1 MDELNKTAATKPE
14 TRPEAAKLQDAPRR
28 RVGSLTMGACLIA
41 AGIFFLCYYFV
52 PGFDWQLVV
61 RIAPAAALV
70 LLGCEVLFFAARP
83 GRWKYDFVSVLV
95 CLGLIAVCM
104 CLSFLPMV
112 WSEIDP
118 ARGQNEMKLSK
129 AYTTQVYEALR
140 KENPDLRLRDVYTDL
155 YLYANSVDDL
165 QELQPGD
172 GHLSLTVMLYGP
184 YDSTGAFAQDC
195 RSVAGTV
202 RAGTLQPDELR
213 IVWSPDNDPGQSLDS
228 GTLQRVEQ
236 YTLELDGTVQLD
248 WTADEM
254 ERQVEVQY
262 LMDEENEPEEDT
274 APSEEAEPEAAV
286 YSQSRGR
293 ELWESFEKILG
304 VCEDERT
311 DLLLIAGDLFHR
323 QPLVRELKEVN
334 YLFSE
339 LTATKVV
346 LIAGNH
352 DHLQKD
358 SNYRSFEWNDNVYP
372 LFGKKLEYVD
382 FPELETAV
390 YGLSYYEREICQP
403 LYDDVA
409 AAGIEK
415 NEILLAHGGDD
426 RHIPFDKKKLSRS
439 GFSYIALGHIHKP
452 QALQK
457 DKMIYAG
464 ALEPIDQN
472 DVGQHGYVKGELKD
486 GKAAIQWIPFAGREY
501 IHSSVEVE
509 RSDTEGSI
517 RKRVKQLINEYGNEN
532 IYKITLAGKRD
543 PDIAFEVNHLA
554 EEGCVL
560 EILDETIPAYDFE
573 KLYAENKETL
583 LGRYIEKFAGCEEGS
598 VEYCALCEGVEA
610 LLTGNRG

>member
-1 MDELNKTAATKPE
+1 MDELNKTAATEPE

-28 RVGSLTMGACLIA
+28 RVGSLTLGACLIA

-95 CLGLIAVCM
+95 CLVRIAGCM
-104 CLSFLPMV
+104 GLSFLPMV

-155 YLYANSVDDL
+155 YLYSNDVNAL
-165 QELQPGD
+165 QEMQPGD

-262 LMDEENEPEEDT
+262 LLDEENEPEEDT
-274 APSEEAEPEAAV
+274 APGEEAEPEAAV
-286 YSQSRGR
+286 
-293 ELWESFEKILG
+293 
-304 VCEDERT
+304 
-311 DLLLIAGDLFHR
+311 
-323 QPLVRELKEVN
+323 
-334 YLFSE
+334 
-339 LTATKVV
+339 
-346 LIAGNH
+346 
-352 DHLQKD
+352 
-358 SNYRSFEWNDNVYP
+358 
-372 LFGKKLEYVD
+372 
-382 FPELETAV
+382 
-390 YGLSYYEREICQP
+390 
-403 LYDDVA
+403 
-409 AAGIEK
+409 
-415 NEILLAHGGDD
+415 
-426 RHIPFDKKKLSRS
+426 
-439 GFSYIALGHIHKP
+439 
-452 QALQK
+452 
-457 DKMIYAG
+457 
-464 ALEPIDQN
+464 
-472 DVGQHGYVKGELKD
+472 
-486 GKAAIQWIPFAGREY
+486 
-501 IHSSVEVE
+501 
-509 RSDTEGSI
+509 
-517 RKRVKQLINEYGNEN
+517 
-532 IYKITLAGKRD
+532 
-543 PDIAFEVNHLA
+543 
-554 EEGCVL
+554 
-560 EILDETIPAYDFE
+560 
-573 KLYAENKETL
+573 
-583 LGRYIEKFAGCEEGS
+583 
-598 VEYCALCEGVEA
+598 
-610 LLTGNRG
+610 

>member
-1 MDELNKTAATKPE
+1 MDEPNKTAATEPE
-14 TRPEAAKLQDAPRR
+14 TRPEAAKLQDVPRR
-28 RVGSLTMGACLIA
+28 RVGSLTLGACLIA

-155 YLYANSVDDL
+155 YLYSNDVNAL
-165 QELQPGD
+165 QEMQPGD

-213 IVWSPDNDPGQSLDS
+213 ITWSPDNDPGQSLDS

-262 LMDEENEPEEDT
+262 LLDEENEPEEE
-274 APSEEAEPEAAV
+274 AAFSEEAEPEAAV
-286 YSQSRGR
+286 
-293 ELWESFEKILG
+293 
-304 VCEDERT
+304 
-311 DLLLIAGDLFHR
+311 
-323 QPLVRELKEVN
+323 
-334 YLFSE
+334 
-339 LTATKVV
+339 
-346 LIAGNH
+346 
-352 DHLQKD
+352 
-358 SNYRSFEWNDNVYP
+358 
-372 LFGKKLEYVD
+372 
-382 FPELETAV
+382 
-390 YGLSYYEREICQP
+390 
-403 LYDDVA
+403 
-409 AAGIEK
+409 
-415 NEILLAHGGDD
+415 
-426 RHIPFDKKKLSRS
+426 
-439 GFSYIALGHIHKP
+439 
-452 QALQK
+452 
-457 DKMIYAG
+457 
-464 ALEPIDQN
+464 
-472 DVGQHGYVKGELKD
+472 
-486 GKAAIQWIPFAGREY
+486 
-501 IHSSVEVE
+501 
-509 RSDTEGSI
+509 
-517 RKRVKQLINEYGNEN
+517 
-532 IYKITLAGKRD
+532 
-543 PDIAFEVNHLA
+543 
-554 EEGCVL
+554 
-560 EILDETIPAYDFE
+560 
-573 KLYAENKETL
+573 
-583 LGRYIEKFAGCEEGS
+583 
-598 VEYCALCEGVEA
+598 
-610 LLTGNRG
+610 

>member
-1 MDELNKTAATKPE
+1 MKKNGILTLLFACIPGAGQMYQGYMKRGLSLITMFCLFIIVGSATGLDALVVGCIVVYMYSFFDTFNLRAQIIAENAPADDYLVHINWKDKRMQDFMMDSHKLLGWGLIALGGLVAYENVIMRVFGDVMWRWGQNNPVFRAFYLMLDELPQIVTCVALIVCGLWLVRGPKGKKVHRKKAEEPEDEDFREYTAAEADAPEAPEETADFAMPKLSALLGDPVTPEDRNSRRMRRATMDELNKTAATEPE

-165 QELQPGD
+165 QELQPSD

-213 IVWSPDNDPGQSLDS
+213 ITWSPDNDPGQSLDS

-262 LMDEENEPEEDT
+262 LLDEENEPEEDT
-274 APSEEAEPEAAV
+274 APGEEAEPEAAV
-286 YSQSRGR
+286 
-293 ELWESFEKILG
+293 
-304 VCEDERT
+304 
-311 DLLLIAGDLFHR
+311 
-323 QPLVRELKEVN
+323 
-334 YLFSE
+334 
-339 LTATKVV
+339 
-346 LIAGNH
+346 
-352 DHLQKD
+352 
-358 SNYRSFEWNDNVYP
+358 
-372 LFGKKLEYVD
+372 
-382 FPELETAV
+382 
-390 YGLSYYEREICQP
+390 
-403 LYDDVA
+403 
-409 AAGIEK
+409 
-415 NEILLAHGGDD
+415 
-426 RHIPFDKKKLSRS
+426 
-439 GFSYIALGHIHKP
+439 
-452 QALQK
+452 
-457 DKMIYAG
+457 
-464 ALEPIDQN
+464 
-472 DVGQHGYVKGELKD
+472 
-486 GKAAIQWIPFAGREY
+486 
-501 IHSSVEVE
+501 
-509 RSDTEGSI
+509 
-517 RKRVKQLINEYGNEN
+517 
-532 IYKITLAGKRD
+532 
-543 PDIAFEVNHLA
+543 
-554 EEGCVL
+554 
-560 EILDETIPAYDFE
+560 
-573 KLYAENKETL
+573 
-583 LGRYIEKFAGCEEGS
+583 
-598 VEYCALCEGVEA
+598 
-610 LLTGNRG
+610 

>member
-1 MDELNKTAATKPE
+1 MDEPNKTAATEPE

-83 GRWKYDFVSVLV
+83 GRWEYDFVSVLV

-155 YLYANSVDDL
+155 YLYSNDVNAL
-165 QELQPGD
+165 QEMQPGD

-262 LMDEENEPEEDT
+262 LLDEENEPEEDT

-286 YSQSRGR
+286 
-293 ELWESFEKILG
+293 
-304 VCEDERT
+304 
-311 DLLLIAGDLFHR
+311 
-323 QPLVRELKEVN
+323 
-334 YLFSE
+334 
-339 LTATKVV
+339 
-346 LIAGNH
+346 
-352 DHLQKD
+352 
-358 SNYRSFEWNDNVYP
+358 
-372 LFGKKLEYVD
+372 
-382 FPELETAV
+382 
-390 YGLSYYEREICQP
+390 
-403 LYDDVA
+403 
-409 AAGIEK
+409 
-415 NEILLAHGGDD
+415 
-426 RHIPFDKKKLSRS
+426 
-439 GFSYIALGHIHKP
+439 
-452 QALQK
+452 
-457 DKMIYAG
+457 
-464 ALEPIDQN
+464 
-472 DVGQHGYVKGELKD
+472 
-486 GKAAIQWIPFAGREY
+486 
-501 IHSSVEVE
+501 
-509 RSDTEGSI
+509 
-517 RKRVKQLINEYGNEN
+517 
-532 IYKITLAGKRD
+532 
-543 PDIAFEVNHLA
+543 
-554 EEGCVL
+554 
-560 EILDETIPAYDFE
+560 
-573 KLYAENKETL
+573 
-583 LGRYIEKFAGCEEGS
+583 
-598 VEYCALCEGVEA
+598 
-610 LLTGNRG
+610 